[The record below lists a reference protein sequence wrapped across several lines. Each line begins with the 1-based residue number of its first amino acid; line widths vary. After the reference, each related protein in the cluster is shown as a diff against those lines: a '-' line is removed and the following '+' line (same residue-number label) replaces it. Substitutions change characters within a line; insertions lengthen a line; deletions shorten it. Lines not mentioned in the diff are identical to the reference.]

1 MNENGTTKNFEMKK
15 MEQRSTKMKQ
25 LQIEWRRSK
34 VLELSAKGN
43 SQAEVARIL
52 NIPKTTINRDIDYL
66 RTLAK
71 ENIKQHIEERLPYE
85 FEQCLQGITQIIQQA
100 WTISENAGD
109 KDKREKLQSLSLA
122 KDCYAIK
129 MDLLTNSNLLK
140 DSINFVEQSK
150 REKIIEYKKIE
161 QEVVIDKEEKE
172 EDDLQR
178 FTEDN
183 NSTGSSTYN
192 SLF

>member
-183 NSTGSSTYN
+183 SSKRNYK
-192 SLF
+192 SLL

>member
-15 MEQRSTKMKQ
+15 MEQTSTKMKQ

-43 SQAEVARIL
+43 NQAEISRIL

-100 WTISENAGD
+100 WNISENAGD
-109 KDKREKLQSLSLA
+109 KENKREKLQSLSLA
-122 KDCYAIK
+122 KDCYSIK
-129 MDLLTNSNLLK
+129 MDLLTNTNLLK

-150 REKIIEYKKIE
+150 KEKIIEYKKIE
-161 QEVVIDKEEKE
+161 QEIVRDKEEKE
-172 EDDLQR
+172 EDDDLQR
-178 FTEDN
+178 STEDN
-183 NSTGSSTYN
+183 SSKRNYN
-192 SLF
+192 SIF

>member
-183 NSTGSSTYN
+183 SSKRNYN

>member
-43 SQAEVARIL
+43 SQAEISRIL

-109 KDKREKLQSLSLA
+109 KNKREKLQSLSLA

-150 REKIIEYKKIE
+150 KEKIIEYKIIE

-183 NSTGSSTYN
+183 SSKRNYN

>member
-1 MNENGTTKNFEMKK
+1 MNENGTTKNCEMKK

-183 NSTGSSTYN
+183 SSKRNYN

>member
-1 MNENGTTKNFEMKK
+1 
-15 MEQRSTKMKQ
+15 MKQ

-43 SQAEVARIL
+43 SQAEISRIL

-122 KDCYAIK
+122 KDCYSVK
-129 MDLLTNSNLLK
+129 MDLLTNSNTLK
-140 DSINFVEQSK
+140 DAMKFVGESK
-150 REKIIEYKKIE
+150 EKIGIEIKKE
-161 QEVVIDKEEKE
+161 ENEKNEEEEVIDKEEEKK
-172 EDDLQR
+172 DDLQR
-178 FTEDN
+178 SAEN
-183 NSTGSSTYN
+183 NSSTGASTYN